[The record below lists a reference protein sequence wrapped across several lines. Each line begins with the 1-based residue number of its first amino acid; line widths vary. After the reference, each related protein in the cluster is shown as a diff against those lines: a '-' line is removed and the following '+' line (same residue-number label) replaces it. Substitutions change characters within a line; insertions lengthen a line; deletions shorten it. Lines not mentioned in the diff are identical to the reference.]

1 MFPVMTSRASYS
13 TRMISAQDSPMM
25 ERMLLT
31 GMTAGTL
38 VTTGLPGLIGSEVGR
53 RSGGESV

>member
-1 MFPVMTSRASYS
+1 
-13 TRMISAQDSPMM
+13 MISAQDSPMM